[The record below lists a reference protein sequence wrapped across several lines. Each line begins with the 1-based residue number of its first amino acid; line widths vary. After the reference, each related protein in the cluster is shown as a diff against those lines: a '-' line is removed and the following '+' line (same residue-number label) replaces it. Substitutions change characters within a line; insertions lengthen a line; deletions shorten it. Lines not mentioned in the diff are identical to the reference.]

1 MISACLQTQ
10 LAAKSIPLQV
20 FASHVKWQ
28 ELSLTLESAAHRVRS
43 IAEELDSVSQFKLP
57 QMPSELLKGLP
68 ASSSTQLSILAY
80 DAILDSGPILS
91 RE

>member
-1 MISACLQTQ
+1 MISACLQIQ

-20 FASHVKWQ
+20 FASHVRRQ

-43 IAEELDSVSQFKLP
+43 IAEEQDSVSQFKLP
-57 QMPSELLKGLP
+57 QMPSELLKEPP
-68 ASSSTQLSILAY
+68 ASSSTQPSILAY
-80 DAILDSGPILS
+80 DAILDSGPILL